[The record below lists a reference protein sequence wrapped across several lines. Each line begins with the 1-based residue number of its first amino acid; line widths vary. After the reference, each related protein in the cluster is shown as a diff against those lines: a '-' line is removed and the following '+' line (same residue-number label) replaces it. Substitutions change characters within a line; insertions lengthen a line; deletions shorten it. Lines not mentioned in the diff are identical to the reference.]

1 MSEPIIHGLF
11 PTPVL
16 STKINRDFTKK
27 EIDFVL
33 KQKNNSIKNVGN
45 FISKDEFILKNKQ
58 LKNIRKFLE
67 NQCKFYLNNVLGIS
81 DKIELY
87 ITLSWLNFTD
97 GKQFHHMHQHTNSLI
112 SGVLYLKA
120 DKENDT
126 ITFAKKQYREITIP
140 TEKFNTWNSGSWW
153 LPIETGQLLMFPSFL
168 LHEVQTKKDNNLRIS
183 LAFNTF
189 ISGTLGG
196 STTKLKLTKDKI
208 YKCT

>member
-112 SGVLYLKA
+112 SGVLYL
-120 DKENDT
+120 DVDSENDR
-126 ITFAKKQYREITIP
+126 IYFYDGLYDQISFQPKTFHP
-140 TEKFNTWNSGSWW
+140 FNSNSWW
-153 LPIETGQLLMFPSFL
+153 FPIKNNQVILFPSKTIHSVDL
-168 LHEVQTKKDNNLRIS
+168 KQEDNVRTS
-183 LAFNTF
+183 LAFNVFVKGKFGYNDNLTEL
-189 ISGTLGG
+189 I
-196 STTKLKLTKDKI
+196 LK
-208 YKCT
+208 

>member
-140 TEKFNTWNSGSWW
+140 TENFNTWNSGSWW